1 MKKGVLDYMTAAGE
15 QVAAVSVD
23 EAARLAR
30 EEGFQFVDVR
40 GRHEVLK
47 SGKVKGALHASRGML
62 EFLID
67 PDSPYYGKR
76 FSDSQKYIVYCAK
89 GGRSVLAAQRMK
101 EMGYEQTCT
110 LSGGFESWREAG
122 QATDALDQE

>member
-1 MKKGVLDYMTAAGE
+1 MKKGILDYMTAAGE
-15 QVAAVSVD
+15 QVPAVSVD

-67 PDSPYYGKR
+67 PDSPYYDTV
-76 FSDSQKYIVYCAK
+76 SYTH
-89 GGRSVLAAQRMK
+89 L
-101 EMGYEQTCT
+101 T
-110 LSGGFESWREAG
+110 LPTNREV
-122 QATDALDQE
+122 